1 MDILTSIVSRLPR
14 DLVEAASNAQ
24 WRNPLFKRAFDMVAN
39 RFKNRDGVIARGMGK
54 GLRFN
59 VGRSDGSYL
68 LGTTEHGV
76 QLALAAALKPGMTFY
91 DIGANVGFHS
101 MIAARLVGP
110 ATGHVVSFEPVE
122 ENARCISY
130 NARLNGFARLQL
142 KRCAL
147 SDVEQN
153 GRFWLSEEPT
163 WGALATVGNEPT
175 RCIGSIVVPVR
186 RLDDVVLGDE
196 LPPPN
201 VIKIDVEG
209 AEGGVLRGGAR
220 TFGEYRP
227 IVMIELHGTN
237 ALVAELLGAMN
248 YTSVVI
254 GSRASITDSPWD
266 AYVVAA
272 PSERTELHLMLEQL
286 RDESIGRK

>member
-1 MDILTSIVSRLPR
+1 MDILTNIVARLPR
-14 DLVEAASNAQ
+14 ELVEAASNTQ
-24 WRNPLFKRAFDMVAN
+24 WRNPLFKRVFDMVAN
-39 RFKNRDGVIARGMGK
+39 RFKNRDGVIARGVGS
-54 GLRFN
+54 GISFN

-110 ATGHVVSFEPVE
+110 ATGNVVSFEPVE
-122 ENARCISY
+122 ENARCVSY
-130 NARLNGFARLQL
+130 NARLNGFARVQL
-142 KRCAL
+142 KQCAL

-163 WGALATVGNEPT
+163 WGALVTVGIEPT

-186 RLDDVVLGDE
+186 RLDEVVAQDA
-196 LPPPN
+196 LPPPH

-209 AEGGVLRGGAR
+209 AEASVLRGG
-220 TFGEYRP
+220 TDTIGEYRP
-227 IVMIELHGTN
+227 IMMIELHGTN
-237 ALVAELLGAMN
+237 VAIAQILGAMN
-248 YTSVVI
+248 YDSIVI
-254 GSRASITDSPWD
+254 GSRASITDSPRD

-272 PSERTELHLMLEQL
+272 PAERADLHPMLEQL
-286 RDESIGRK
+286 RDGSIGRK